1 MALIEMR
8 HNDALTLRDCA
19 IYANEL
25 AFLAHRIYLVQSEL
39 ILFMSPV
46 CRSDK
51 VRLWFNSEGERTG

>member
-25 AFLAHRIYLVQSEL
+25 AFLAH
-39 ILFMSPV
+39 
-46 CRSDK
+46 
-51 VRLWFNSEGERTG
+51 